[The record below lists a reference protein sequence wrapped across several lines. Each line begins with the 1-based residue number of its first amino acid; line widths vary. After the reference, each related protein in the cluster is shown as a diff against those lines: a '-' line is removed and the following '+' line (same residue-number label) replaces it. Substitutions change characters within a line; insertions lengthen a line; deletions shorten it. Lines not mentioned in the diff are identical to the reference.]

1 MCRIWTYRY
10 GGKNIPKTG
19 NGISKSMEARKGDPC
34 IEKERKSQMEC
45 YVHERGGRRN
55 GVGKINQSLVWKEL
69 GYLLIFQ
76 SWGKYPS
83 CLFPTVF

>member
-19 NGISKSMEARKGDPC
+19 NGMSKSMEARKGEPY

-45 YVHERGGRRN
+45 
-55 GVGKINQSLVWKEL
+55 
-69 GYLLIFQ
+69 
-76 SWGKYPS
+76 
-83 CLFPTVF
+83 